1 MSDAFITGLLVIL
14 MRSRW
19 GMVWIWLVLGAT
31 LTFAC
36 AAATPAERW
45 PLWEGYS
52 ASFIDSRGRV
62 VDPQGGNRTTS
73 EGQSY
78 GLFFSL
84 VANDRDCFDRL
95 LNWTTSNLAQGDLGT
110 RLPSWLWGK
119 DPAGEWKVLDS
130 NSASDADLW
139 IAYTLCEAGRFWR
152 QPQYALLGRR
162 MLALIAAKEVVELP
176 GFGVML
182 LPGGAGFHPTPESWL
197 LNPSYLPL
205 PLFTRLAALDPQ
217 GPWLGIAG
225 KIPSLLAK
233 SARHGYAMDWVSY
246 SAREG
251 FQPATLPGS
260 SATAGG
266 SYDAIR
272 VYLWAGLTHPET
284 TGGAETL
291 DAVPGMANFLATHA
305 IPPERIDSAG
315 TVAGGSAPVG
325 FSAAL
330 LPYLQGMGAKSA
342 QAAQGARIT
351 AQFDPATNLYGRPP
365 TYYDQNLSLFGLGGR
380 QHIFAF
386 GRYGELQLRWG
397 PK

>member
-1 MSDAFITGLLVIL
+1 VPWVIL
-14 MRSRW
+14 MESIW
-19 GMVWIWLVLGAT
+19 GIFWAWFVVGST
-31 LTFAC
+31 LTFAG
-36 AAATPAERW
+36 ATASTAEHW

-52 ASFIDSRGRV
+52 ASFIDNSGRV
-62 VDPQGGNRTTS
+62 IDPQGANRTTS

-78 GLFFSL
+78 GLFFAL
-84 VANDRDCFDRL
+84 VANDRERFDRL
-95 LNWTTSNLAQGDLGT
+95 LNWTSTNLAQGDMGT

-119 DPAGEWKVLDS
+119 GPAGEEKVLDQ
-130 NSASDADLW
+130 NSAADADLW

-152 QPQYALLGRR
+152 LPQYNVLGKR

-176 GFGVML
+176 GFGVTL

-205 PLFTRLAALDPQ
+205 PLFTRLAALDPR
-217 GPWLGIAG
+217 GPWLGIAD

-233 SARHGYAMDWVSY
+233 SARRGYAMDWVSY
-246 SAREG
+246 SASDG

-260 SATAGG
+260 SSAAGG

-284 TGGAETL
+284 AGGAQIL
-291 DAVPGMANFLATHA
+291 GSVPGMANFLITHA
-305 IPPERIDSAG
+305 IPPERIDGEGAV
-315 TVAGGSAPVG
+315 VAGNAPVG

-330 LPYLQGMGAKSA
+330 LPYLHGMGAKSA
-342 QAAQGARIT
+342 QIAQAARVT
-351 AQFDPATNLYGRPP
+351 TQFDPATNLYGRPP
-365 TYYDQNLSLFGLGGR
+365 TYYDENLALFALGGS
-380 QHIFAF
+380 QHMFAF
-386 GRYGELQLRWG
+386 GRYGELQLKWS

>member
-1 MSDAFITGLLVIL
+1 

-19 GMVWIWLVLGAT
+19 AMFWFWLVVGAT

-36 AAATPAERW
+36 AADSPAERW

-52 ASFIDSRGRV
+52 VIFIDSRGRV
-62 VDPQGGNRTTS
+62 IDPQGGNRTTS

-78 GLFFSL
+78 GLFFAL
-84 VANDRDCFDRL
+84 VANDRDRFDRL
-95 LNWTTSNLAQGDLGT
+95 LNWTTTNLAQGDLGA

-119 DPAGEWKVLDS
+119 DPAGDWKVLDP
-130 NSASDADLW
+130 NSAADADLW
-139 IAYTLCEAGRFWR
+139 IAYTLCEAGRFWHL
-152 QPQYALLGRR
+152 PQYALLGRR
-162 MLALIAAKEVVELP
+162 MLALIAANEVVELP

-205 PLFTRLAALDPQ
+205 PLFVRLAALDPK
-217 GPWLGIAG
+217 GPWLGIAA

-233 SARHGYAMDWVSY
+233 SARQGYAMDWVSY
-246 SAREG
+246 TARDG
-251 FQPATLPGS
+251 FQPAILPGNS
-260 SATAGG
+260 SAPAG

-284 TGGAETL
+284 AGGAEIL
-291 DAVPGMANFLATHA
+291 DSVPGMANFLAKHA
-305 IPPERIDSAG
+305 IPPERIDG
-315 TVAGGSAPVG
+315 TGMVAGGNAPVG

-330 LPYLQGMGAKSA
+330 LPYLRGMGAKSA
-342 QAAQGARIT
+342 QAAQAARVT
-351 AQFDPATNLYGRPP
+351 TEFDPATNLYGRPP
-365 TYYDQNLSLFGLGGR
+365 TYYDENLALFGLGAR
-380 QHIFAF
+380 QHVFAF
-386 GRYGELQLRWG
+386 GPYGELQLRWS